1 MQLTESYAYTYY
13 LTPGPT
19 EKKEIGVQKQ
29 SLAKGHKLVT
39 AFSALASLNDHAGN
53 PAASAFACFT
63 EYTKNGQSFTDN
75 FPIVLG
81 DDVTEVKWNF
91 AADKIWARA
100 VFVIQC
106 FD

>member
-29 SLAKGHKLVT
+29 NLAKGHKLVI
-39 AFSALASLNDHAGN
+39 AISALASLNDHSGN

-63 EYTKNGQSFTDN
+63 EYTKSGQSFTDN
-75 FPIVLG
+75 FPLVL
-81 DDVTEVKWNF
+81 DSDVTQVKWDF
-91 AADKIWARA
+91 VAEKLWARA
-100 VFVIQC
+100 VFVILC